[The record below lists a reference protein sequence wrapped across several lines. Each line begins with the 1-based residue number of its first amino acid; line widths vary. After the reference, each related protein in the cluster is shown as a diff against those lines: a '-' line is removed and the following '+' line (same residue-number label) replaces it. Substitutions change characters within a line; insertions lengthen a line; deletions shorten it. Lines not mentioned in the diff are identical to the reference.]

1 MIQKYYILYNALAK
15 RLEVLMSSGV
25 SQIPIGNK
33 PDIHVPKQR
42 YFGGGMRI
50 VKRFRQ
56 EWPLHALIIPAF
68 IVTAIFSYG
77 PMYGLIMAF
86 QDFNPVLAF
95 NSPWIGLDNFRW
107 IFSQPAFVRTI
118 PNTLFISLTR
128 IMLLTAASIFFSL
141 LLNEIRIS
149 FCKRFFQT
157 IVYIPNFISWIIMAG
172 VLQTI
177 LASNG
182 LVNNFLNVFGI
193 DNVQFL
199 TNPQIFPW
207 TMIWTEV
214 WKSFGFGTV
223 VYLAAITSIDPE
235 IYESAVVD
243 GAGKFRQIWSI
254 TLPLMGPIIVLMVTL
269 ALGTVLNAGFDQI
282 FNLYS
287 PVVFSTGDIIDTYLF
302 RLAFVNGGWALGAA
316 VGLMR
321 SVVSL
326 ILMSVSLFVAYKV
339 ANYRVF

>member
-1 MIQKYYILYNALAK
+1 MGSFSDISVMTKSAK
-15 RLEVLMSSGV
+15 KAS
-25 SQIPIGNK
+25 
-33 PDIHVPKQR
+33 KQR
-42 YFGGGMRI
+42 YFGGGRQVI
-50 VKRFRQ
+50 KRFRR
-56 EWPLHALIIPAF
+56 EWPLHALILPAF
-68 IVTAIFSYG
+68 VVTAIFSYG

-86 QDFNPVLAF
+86 QDFSPVQGF
-95 NSPWIGLDNFRW
+95 SSPWIGLENFRW
-107 IFSQPAFVRTI
+107 LFDQPAFIRTI
-118 PNTLFISLTR
+118 PNTLFISIFR
-128 IMLLTAASIFFSL
+128 IIFTQVSSIVFAL
-141 LLNEIRIS
+141 LLNEVRIS

-157 IVYIPNFISWIIMAG
+157 IVYIPHFISWIIMAG

-182 LVNNFLNVFGI
+182 MLNNFLNIFGI
-193 DNVQFL
+193 DNVPFL

-235 IYESAVVD
+235 IYESAVID
-243 GAGKFRQIWSI
+243 GAGKFRQVISI
-254 TLPLMGPIIVLMVTL
+254 TIPLMGPIIVLMSTL
-269 ALGTVLNAGFDQI
+269 ALGHVLNAGFDQI

-287 PVVFSTGDIIDTYLF
+287 PVVYSTGDIIDTYLF
-302 RLAFVNGGWALGAA
+302 RLGFQNGRFAVGAA

-321 SVVSL
+321 SVVSM
-326 ILMSVSLFVAYKV
+326 ILMSLSLFFAYKV